1 MGLLRGNIDQSS
13 VHLCIDAQRL
23 FGPGGPWET
32 PWLQSVL
39 PVLITLVQ
47 HQPARTIFTRFIP
60 AKSPDDTFG
69 MWQAYY
75 TKWRNVTLDSG
86 NPELVGLLPE
96 LQQFIP
102 PATCFDRATYSAFA
116 DNRLHQLLRESG
128 VNTLIISGSETDVC
142 VLATVLTAVDH
153 GYRTIVVSDGLASS
167 SDRSHD
173 ALLQLFRSR
182 FEVQIELATAE
193 ETIQAWPVS

>member
-1 MGLLRGNIDQSS
+1 MGLLRGSIDQSS
-13 VHLCIDAQRL
+13 V
-23 FGPGGPWET
+23 
-32 PWLQSVL
+32 QSVL

-86 NPELVGLLPE
+86 NPELVDLLPE

-116 DNRLHQLLRESG
+116 DNRLHQLLLKSG
-128 VNTLIISGSETDVC
+128 VNTLVISGSETDVC